1 MNIVDK
7 REIIIRDSYDVV
19 VVGGG
24 IAGVAAA
31 VAAARSGAKTLIIEK
46 TVAFGGL
53 ATIGLISWY
62 EPLCDCHGKKMQGGI
77 PEELLKLSIEY
88 GFDTLS
94 DKWKNGNT
102 PNMGDTEC
110 YATFYSPSIF
120 MLALDKFLEDNGV
133 AIRVDSLATFP
144 VMEGNICRGVVVE
157 SESGKEFFGAK
168 VVIDATGDA
177 GVMKDAGVPCVVGEN
192 FFSSLAQGFTY
203 ERAERYVNEK
213 DANAMSMWI
222 HAGSDLFGNGQC
234 GGKMYNGTDAEEV
247 TEFLLKTRRATFD
260 KIKDEDR
267 NSRDIS
273 RLPMMP
279 TFRTIRRIVGEY
291 EFSGNDENVRFEDSV
306 GSCGDFR
313 QKGPDCRPKHF
324 HIPYSCM
331 YNKNFDNMLAAGRI
345 ISCDRDGWEIT
356 RVIPVAALT
365 GEAAG
370 TAAAIAVKDDKAV
383 YDIDIKKL
391 QQTLKSNGVLF
402 EE

>member
-7 REIIIRDSYDVV
+7 REIIVRDSYDIV

-31 VAAARSGAKTLIIEK
+31 VAASRGGAKTLIIEK

-94 DKWKNGNT
+94 DKWKDGST
-102 PNMGDTEC
+102 PEIGDTEC

-177 GVMKDAGVPCVVGEN
+177 GIMNDAGVPCVVGEN
-192 FFSSLAQGFTY
+192 FFSSLVQGFTY

-260 KIKDEDR
+260 KIKDDDR

-345 ISCDRDGWEIT
+345 ISCDRDGWEVT

-383 YDIDIKKL
+383 FDIDIKKL
-391 QQTLKSNGVLF
+391 QQTLKNNGVLF
-402 EE
+402 ED

>member
-7 REIIIRDSYDVV
+7 REIIVRDSYDVV

-31 VAAARSGAKTLIIEK
+31 VAASRGGAKTLIIEK

-94 DKWKNGNT
+94 DKWKDGRT
-102 PNMGDTEC
+102 PEMGDTEC

-177 GVMKDAGVPCVVGEN
+177 GIMNDAGVPCVVGEN

-213 DANAMSMWI
+213 DVNAMSMWI

-260 KIKDEDR
+260 KIKDDDR

-313 QKGPDCRPKHF
+313 QKGPDCCPKHF

-345 ISCDRDGWEIT
+345 VSCDRDGWEVT

-383 YDIDIKKL
+383 YDVDIKKL
-391 QQTLKSNGVLF
+391 QQTLKNNGVLF
-402 EE
+402 ED